1 MLNSKWATSDYINF
15 FFLLF
20 LSQFCK
26 NIVLA
31 GVGSLTLN
39 DDRLV
44 TEELLSA
51 NFLVPSDENV
61 TSGKS
66 LAELCCESLKDFN
79 PMVTVSV
86 EKGLDLFVL

>member
-1 MLNSKWATSDYINF
+1 M
-15 FFLLF
+15 
-20 LSQFCK
+20 
-26 NIVLA
+26 
-31 GVGSLTLN
+31 TLN